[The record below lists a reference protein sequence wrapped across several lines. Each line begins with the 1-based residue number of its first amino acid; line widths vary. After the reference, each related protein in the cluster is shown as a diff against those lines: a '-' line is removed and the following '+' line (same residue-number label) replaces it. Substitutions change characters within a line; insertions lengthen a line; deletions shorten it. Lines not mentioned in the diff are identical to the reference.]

1 MTPAAA
7 WQLLRDAGIA
17 GGEPPETQ
25 DVDSPWYV
33 RAMLGA
39 AGWVAALFLLGFV
52 YAVIGE
58 DLSHGGM
65 IVAGGVLI
73 AAAAGLLT
81 AGARNDFAA
90 QLGLA
95 GAFAGQGL
103 AFFGLYATLREM
115 QLGEVG
121 VYLVLAAAEIVLL
134 LAIAHPLHR
143 TWCAFAA
150 AGFLWFAAGRV
161 VPFATVLLAAAMAV
175 LWLVELERPR
185 VHALLAPA
193 AYGVTFALLAAEAYR
208 ISVYMFLSTFDVRD
222 APIRLQGLLSPWIGQ
237 ALMALVLVGVAWRL
251 CRRPN
256 LRPTREQVGAAL
268 LAAVLIAMVS
278 RPAPGIISA
287 VMVIVLGFGNG
298 NRVLAGLGVTSL
310 LAAVFAFYYNLDTTL
325 LVKSGLL
332 AISGVVLLAF
342 RAAVF
347 RWRWPEA
354 EPGHA

>member
-52 YAVIGE
+52 YAVLGE

-73 AAAAGLLT
+73 AAAAGMLT

-150 AGFLWFAAGRV
+150 AGFLMPADDKRV
-161 VPFATVLLAAAMAV
+161 PARNPAV
-175 LWLVELERPR
+175 KGPLDPGGEWLVEKAGAAAANIAVARAPNSGDVTYEIVNFVDGRRSVSEIRDAVSAEFEPIALKDVAEYFD
-185 VHALLAPA
+185 LLARA
-193 AYGVTFALLAAEAYR
+193 GAITFK
-208 ISVYMFLSTFDVRD
+208 
-222 APIRLQGLLSPWIGQ
+222 P
-237 ALMALVLVGVAWRL
+237 
-251 CRRPN
+251 
-256 LRPTREQVGAAL
+256 
-268 LAAVLIAMVS
+268 
-278 RPAPGIISA
+278 
-287 VMVIVLGFGNG
+287 
-298 NRVLAGLGVTSL
+298 
-310 LAAVFAFYYNLDTTL
+310 
-325 LVKSGLL
+325 
-332 AISGVVLLAF
+332 
-342 RAAVF
+342 
-347 RWRWPEA
+347 
-354 EPGHA
+354 